1 MRQVIYPSLD
11 LFVYQLAEGLGA
23 DADKITADRQAFLA
37 NLANPAGVSPEKLKE
52 VEETLAQEKPAPLE
66 YVKFPEIVT
75 EDKYRVG
82 GYYVPVRLSD
92 TYGLLFATSVE
103 DNDPLKEQPL
113 SSFKALKSLAK
124 PKHGNLGTT
133 CILYGYLPKG
143 EDSATLA
150 KDILTQFLDGE
161 QVGLEWQDLTWD
173 WDNKQPQ
180 PAKFLGADVFFFLP
194 ETRNSQNL
202 AARGI
207 FIILYP
213 QPDENHTILDTYAD
227 LHRPWI
233 ELFWFQNK
241 ILWAYEQ
248 AKQIKELLKQDFRKV
263 SETFRQIKNPELGL
277 QDLQEIL
284 EKKSQPVAGYAINLN
299 YLEIQLRTIE
309 INLRNFDLAAE
320 YLEKQANKICPTETT
335 DLKFLLDKFSQ
346 IARYQYQEQV
356 KQDIDSLKPGLE
368 ALEKVISAVNSLH
381 ALKQAERDRRLEHLI
396 QSVGAGVGT
405 ASVAA
410 SVSSALIKD
419 FTPLYPIKINK
430 NQLPLA
436 EPLSNLFIV
445 LLLSL
450 GLGWLSGWRLWKH
463 LHRHPSK

>member
-1 MRQVIYPSLD
+1 M
-11 LFVYQLAEGLGA
+11 
-23 DADKITADRQAFLA
+23 
-37 NLANPAGVSPEKLKE
+37 
-52 VEETLAQEKPAPLE
+52 
-66 YVKFPEIVT
+66 
-75 EDKYRVG
+75 
-82 GYYVPVRLSD
+82 
-92 TYGLLFATSVE
+92 
-103 DNDPLKEQPL
+103 
-113 SSFKALKSLAK
+113 
-124 PKHGNLGTT
+124 
-133 CILYGYLPKG
+133 
-143 EDSATLA
+143 
-150 KDILTQFLDGE
+150 
-161 QVGLEWQDLTWD
+161 
-173 WDNKQPQ
+173 
-180 PAKFLGADVFFFLP
+180 FFFLP

-202 AARGI
+202 AAGGI

-213 QPDENHTILDTYAD
+213 QADDKHTLLNTYAD

-241 ILWAYEQ
+241 ILWAYKQ
-248 AKQIKELLKQDFRKV
+248 AKQIKELLKQDFIKV

-277 QDLQEIL
+277 PQLQEIL
-284 EKKSQPVAGYAINLN
+284 EEKSQPVAGYAINLN

-436 EPLSNLFIV
+436 EPLSNLLIV

-450 GLGWLSGWRLWKH
+450 GLGWLSGWRLWKC

>member
-1 MRQVIYPSLD
+1 MSQIIYPSLD

-23 DADKITADRQAFLA
+23 DKNKITADKQAFLA
-37 NLANPAGVSPEKLKE
+37 NFANPAGVSPEKLKE
-52 VEETLAQEKPAPLE
+52 VEETLAQEKPAPLKD
-66 YVKFPEIVT
+66 VDFPEIVT
-75 EDKYRVG
+75 EDNYRVS
-82 GYYVPVRLSD
+82 GYYTPVRLSD

-103 DNDPLKEQPL
+103 DNDPLKEQPV

-124 PKHGNLGTT
+124 TKQGNLGTT

-161 QVGLEWQDLTWD
+161 PVKLEWQGLTWD
-173 WDNKQPQ
+173 WDKKQPE
-180 PAKFLGADVFFFLP
+180 PAKLLGADVFFFLP

-202 AARGI
+202 AVGGI
-207 FIILYP
+207 FTILYP
-213 QPDENHTILDTYAD
+213 QADENHTILNTYAD

-248 AKQIKELLKQDFRKV
+248 AKQIKELLKQDFIKV

-277 QDLQEIL
+277 QELQEIL
-284 EKKSQPVAGYAINLN
+284 EKKSQTVAGYAINLN
-299 YLEIQLRTIE
+299 YLEIQLRTIK
-309 INLRNFDLAAE
+309 INLRNFDLCAG
-320 YLEKQANKICPTETT
+320 YLEKEAKRICPTETT
-335 DLKFLLDKFSQ
+335 DLKSLLDKFSK
-346 IARYQYQEQV
+346 IAREQYQKQV
-356 KQDIDSLKPGLE
+356 RQDIDSLKPGLE

-396 QSVGAGVGT
+396 QSVGAGVGI
-405 ASVAA
+405 ASVTAT
-410 SVSSALIKD
+410 VSSALIKD
-419 FTPLYPIKINK
+419 FTPLYLKIDKNK
-430 NQLPLA
+430 LPWA
-436 EPLSNLFIV
+436 EPVSNLVIV

-450 GLGWLSGWRLWKH
+450 ASGLFAYKWIRKR
-463 LHRHPSK
+463 LHRHTSK

>member
-23 DADKITADRQAFLA
+23 DDDKIKADKQAFLK
-37 NLANPAGVSPEKLKE
+37 NLAGVSPEKLSE
-52 VEETLAQEKPAPLE
+52 VEKSLDQESDELKYFDFTKIEPDITQ
-66 YVKFPEIVT
+66 V
-75 EDKYRVG
+75 KYRAG

-103 DNDPLKEQPL
+103 DDDPLKEQPV

-124 PKHGNLGTT
+124 TKQGNLGTT

-150 KDILTQFLDGE
+150 EDILTQFLDGE
-161 QVGLEWQDLTWD
+161 PVKLEWQDLTWD
-173 WDNKQPQ
+173 WDKKQAQ

-202 AARGI
+202 AAGGI

-213 QPDENHTILDTYAD
+213 QPDDKRTLIKTYAA
-227 LHRPWI
+227 LHEPWI
-233 ELFWFQNK
+233 DLFCFQNK

-248 AKQIKELLKQDFRKV
+248 AKKIKDQLKQDFIEVR
-263 SETFRQIKNPELGL
+263 ETFRQIKNPNLGL
-277 QDLQEIL
+277 QELQTIL
-284 EKKSQPVAGYAINLN
+284 EKKSQTVAGYAINLS
-299 YLEIQLRTIE
+299 YLEIQLRTIK
-309 INLRNFDLAAE
+309 INLRDFDMCAE
-320 YLEKQANKICPTETT
+320 YLEKQAQKICRTETT
-335 DLKFLLDKFSQ
+335 DLKPLLDKFSK
-346 IARYQYQEQV
+346 IAREQYQKQV

-368 ALEKVISAVNSLH
+368 ALEKVINAVNSLH

-419 FTPLYPIKINK
+419 FTPFYPIKIDKNK
-430 NQLPLA
+430 LPLA
-436 EPLSNLFIV
+436 EPVSNLLIV

-450 GLGWLSGWRLWKH
+450 ILGVLSGWGLWKY
-463 LHRHPSK
+463 LGRHPSK

>member
-1 MRQVIYPSLD
+1 MRQIIYPSLD

-23 DADKITADRQAFLA
+23 DDDKITADRQAFLA
-37 NLANPAGVSPEKLKE
+37 NLAGVPPKKLKE
-52 VEETLAQEKPAPLE
+52 VEETLAQEKPDPLE
-66 YVKFPEIVT
+66 DVDFPEIIT
-75 EDKYRVG
+75 EDKYRAG
-82 GYYVPVRLSD
+82 GYYTPVRLSD
-92 TYGLLFATSVE
+92 TYGLLFAASVE
-103 DNDPLKEQPL
+103 DSDPLKEQPV

-124 PKHGNLGTT
+124 TKQGNLGTT

-150 KDILTQFLDGE
+150 EDILTQFLDGE
-161 QVGLEWQDLTWD
+161 PVKLEWQDLTWD
-173 WDNKQPQ
+173 WDKKQAQ

-194 ETRNSQNL
+194 ETGDSQNL
-202 AARGI
+202 AAGGI

-213 QPDENHTILDTYAD
+213 QPDENHTILNTYAD

-248 AKQIKELLKQDFRKV
+248 AKQIKELLKQDFIKV
-263 SETFRQIKNPELGL
+263 SETFRQIKNPELEL
-277 QDLQEIL
+277 PQLQEIL
-284 EKKSQPVAGYAINLN
+284 EKKSQTVAGYAINLN
-299 YLEIQLRTIE
+299 YLEIQLRTIK
-309 INLRNFDLAAE
+309 INLRNFDLCAE
-320 YLEKQANKICPTETT
+320 YLEKQAQKICPSETT
-335 DLKFLLDKFSQ
+335 NLKSLLDKFSQ
-346 IARYQYQEQV
+346 IAREQYQKQV
-356 KQDIDSLKPGLE
+356 RQDIDSLKPGLE

-410 SVSSALIKD
+410 TVSSALIKD
-419 FTPLYPIKINK
+419 FTPLYPKIDKNK
-430 NQLPLA
+430 LPWA
-436 EPLSNLFIV
+436 EPVSNLVIV

-450 GLGWLSGWRLWKH
+450 VSGWLSYKGLWKY